1 MTVRSARAVLP
12 PRPMTLPRSSGC
24 TRTSSTRPRRSPRL
38 ATWTSSGCSTIPLT
52 RCSRASSSTS
62 VSAPGLGGSLRGL
75 GFLHRG
81 GGLGRVGLGL
91 GRVSLGLGR
100 VSLGVGH
107 LGLGV
112 GLLGLAAAA
121 PALVATLV
129 GRVRAG
135 LVCAGLVCA
144 GLVCAGLVCAGPVR
158 AGPVRVGLLG
168 LAAALGRGLAA
179 AGTGADRLGEALV
192 PGLLRRGRTQRSLRA
207 GLAAEPLPVAGDLQ
221 DAAHRLGWL
230 RANSEPVLGP
240 LGLHVNVR
248 RLGLRVV
255 LTDLLDRPA
264 IPLGAGVGD
273 DDAVVRRTDLAHALE
288 LDLDSHGCGL
298 LPDNVGTVGGSRRA
312 G

>member
-81 GGLGRVGLGL
+81 GGLGRVGGGLRLVEEGLGRVSGGL

-168 LAAALGRGLAA
+168 PAAALGRGLAA

-207 GLAAEPLPVAGDLQ
+207 GLAA
-221 DAAHRLGWL
+221 
-230 RANSEPVLGP
+230 
-240 LGLHVNVR
+240 
-248 RLGLRVV
+248 
-255 LTDLLDRPA
+255 
-264 IPLGAGVGD
+264 
-273 DDAVVRRTDLAHALE
+273 
-288 LDLDSHGCGL
+288 
-298 LPDNVGTVGGSRRA
+298 
-312 G
+312 

>member
-81 GGLGRVGLGL
+81 GGLGRVGGGLGRVGGGLGRVSLGL

-144 GLVCAGLVCAGPVR
+144 GLVCADPVR

-221 DAAHRLGWL
+221 DA
-230 RANSEPVLGP
+230 
-240 LGLHVNVR
+240 
-248 RLGLRVV
+248 
-255 LTDLLDRPA
+255 
-264 IPLGAGVGD
+264 
-273 DDAVVRRTDLAHALE
+273 
-288 LDLDSHGCGL
+288 
-298 LPDNVGTVGGSRRA
+298 
-312 G
+312 